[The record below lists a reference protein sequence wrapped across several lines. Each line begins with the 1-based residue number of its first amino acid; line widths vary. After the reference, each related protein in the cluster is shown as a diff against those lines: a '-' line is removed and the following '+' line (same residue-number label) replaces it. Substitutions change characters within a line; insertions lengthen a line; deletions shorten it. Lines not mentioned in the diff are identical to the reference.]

1 MGAVDSPEPKSKAKG
16 GKRKPHRVGIRVD
29 MTPMVDVAFLLLIF
43 FMVTTVFRTPRAM
56 EINLPPDKDTKVEI
70 AQSKVL
76 TLRASAD
83 NKLYWS
89 LGTEKPQVSN
99 LKSLQPVLVAKS
111 KQFWNNT
118 KQESDLNVVIK
129 VDREARF
136 HNLVDL
142 IDVLSMSK
150 ITRFGFAPYTDD
162 DKTKIAGL

>member
-1 MGAVDSPEPKSKAKG
+1 MGAVDTPQPSGKK
-16 GKRKPHRVGIRVD
+16 GKRRVGIRID
-29 MTPMVDVAFLLLIF
+29 MTPLVDVAFLLLIF

-56 EINLPPDKDTKVEI
+56 EINVPPDKDTKIEI

-83 NKLYWS
+83 NRL
-89 LGTEKPQVSN
+89 
-99 LKSLQPVLVAKS
+99 
-111 KQFWNNT
+111 FWNMSDDKPKVT
-118 KQESDLNVVIK
+118 DVKGLKPILIERARMFMKPGKQESELNVVIK
-129 VDREARF
+129 VDRDARF